1 MAPLAADPAS
11 DITTWV
17 NFGVLGLVVVS
28 LITGWLWTRPSV
40 DRLVQEK
47 ERAIAERDRADAQRD
62 AMAQV
67 LQEKLLPVVTEF
79 ITTTQALLPILQ
91 HLIDQQAGGDS
102 DTPSSRLRR
111 PPA

>member
-1 MAPLAADPAS
+1 MVLIAGDPTS

-47 ERAIAERDRADAQRD
+47 ERAVAERDRANEQRD

-67 LQEKLLPVVTEF
+67 LQDKLLPVVTEF
-79 ITTTQALLPILQ
+79 IITTQALLPILQ
-91 HLIDQQAGGDS
+91 RLIDHDQQSGGDS
-102 DTPSSRLRR
+102 EPRRQRPS
-111 PPA
+111 A